1 MPIDN
6 PILVIG
12 ATGKIGS
19 RVAHRLADNGHPHR
33 AVSRSTA
40 PVFDWEDPAGWARAM
55 EGMHSAFVTY
65 VPDLAVPGAP
75 EIIERF
81 ATTARAQGL
90 RKIVLL
96 SGRGEH
102 GAELSEDRVRQSG
115 LDHVIVRASWFNQNF
130 DEGQL
135 LPSVLSGTLA
145 LAADDRLEP
154 FVDADDIADVAVAA
168 LLDERHTSETYEVT
182 GPRLMTFADVAREI
196 SAASGL
202 DVTYIPLSVEDFHAA
217 LLPVIGK
224 DDADLLANLCAEVFD
239 GRNEWLGDGVQ
250 RALGREPRDF
260 ADYLRTAIANGAWQ
274 QAA

>member
-19 RVAHRLADNGHPHR
+19 RVADRLADNGHPHR
-33 AVSRSTA
+33 AVSRSTT

-81 ATTARAQGL
+81 ATTAKAQGL

-102 GAELSEDRVRQSG
+102 GAAG
-115 LDHVIVRASWFNQNF
+115 
-130 DEGQL
+130 
-135 LPSVLSGTLA
+135 
-145 LAADDRLEP
+145 
-154 FVDADDIADVAVAA
+154 
-168 LLDERHTSETYEVT
+168 
-182 GPRLMTFADVAREI
+182 VARRQHCQRP
-196 SAASGL
+196 ASQRR
-202 DVTYIPLSVEDFHAA
+202 
-217 LLPVIGK
+217 
-224 DDADLLANLCAEVFD
+224 
-239 GRNEWLGDGVQ
+239 GR
-250 RALGREPRDF
+250 GRG
-260 ADYLRTAIANGAWQ
+260 YV
-274 QAA
+274 

>member
-19 RVAHRLADNGHPHR
+19 RVADRLAARGHPHR

-40 PVFDWEDPAGWARAM
+40 PAFDWENPAGWARAM

-65 VPDLAVPGAP
+65 VPDLAAPGAP
-75 EIIERF
+75 EIIEQF
-81 ATTARAQGL
+81 TATAEASGL
-90 RKIVLL
+90 RKVVLL

-102 GAELSEDRVRQSG
+102 GAELSEDKVRQSG

-130 DEGQL
+130 DEGML
-135 LPSVLSGTLA
+135 LPSILSGTLA
-145 LAADDRLEP
+145 LAAGDKLEP
-154 FVDADDIADVAVAA
+154 FVDAEDIADVAVAA
-168 LLDERHTSETYEVT
+168 LLDERHNGATYEVT
-182 GPRLMTFADVAREI
+182 GPRLMTFADIAREI

-202 DVTYIPLSVEDFHAA
+202 DVTYVPLSVEAFHAA
-217 LLPVIGK
+217 LLPAIGK
-224 DDADLLANLCAEVFD
+224 DGADLLADLCAEVFD

-260 ADYLRTAIANGAWQ
+260 ADYLAAAIANGAWR